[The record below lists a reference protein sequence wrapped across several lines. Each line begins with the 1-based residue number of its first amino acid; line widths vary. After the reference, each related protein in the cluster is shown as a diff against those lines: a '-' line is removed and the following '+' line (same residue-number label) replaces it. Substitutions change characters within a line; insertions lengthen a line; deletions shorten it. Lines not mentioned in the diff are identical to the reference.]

1 MATDK
6 NKPPYLRRIF
16 AGKNIYIFALVAFA
30 FAFLNIYRLNNPLE
44 IGSTAPEL
52 TVTAYKDRKSVV

>member
-16 AGKNIYIFALVAFA
+16 AGKNIYIFAFLKIKIIIRQYLV
-30 FAFLNIYRLNNPLE
+30 
-44 IGSTAPEL
+44 
-52 TVTAYKDRKSVV
+52 